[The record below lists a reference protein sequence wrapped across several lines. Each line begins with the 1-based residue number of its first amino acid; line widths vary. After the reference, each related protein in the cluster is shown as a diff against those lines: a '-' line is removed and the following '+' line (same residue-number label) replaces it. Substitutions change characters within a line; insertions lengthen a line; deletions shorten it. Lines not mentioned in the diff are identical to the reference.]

1 MQTMGLELYHSDH
14 STCSQKVRIC
24 LAEKE
29 LDWESYVLHFA
40 SGDHLTPEYLKLNPN
55 GVVPTLIHGGEP
67 VIESSVIV
75 EYLDEIHPAPSLFP
89 ADALGRARLR
99 IWMRYMEEMPTPAVR
114 VPSFNKVFRPLRYEN
129 ASQADFHVRIEKMPL
144 RKAFYR
150 RMGQVDGFA
159 ADEVD
164 NAIAQI
170 RQTCE
175 RVDAAICEYGGP
187 WILGAQYSQIKVTL
201 TPLIQ
206 RMADLGYGPI
216 WEDDLPEMTAWFA
229 RIKARPSF
237 ATTFYANTNVS
248 EKYPQFFTDGA

>member
-24 LAEKE
+24 LAEKG

-55 GVVPTLIHGGEP
+55 GVVPTLIYGGEP
-67 VIESSVIV
+67 VIESSMIV

-129 ASQADFHVRIEKMPL
+129 ASQADFLPGS
-144 RKAFYR
+144 R
-150 RMGQVDGFA
+150 RCRCA
-159 ADEVD
+159 
-164 NAIAQI
+164 
-170 RQTCE
+170 RRST
-175 RVDAAICEYGGP
+175 
-187 WILGAQYSQIKVTL
+187 GA
-201 TPLIQ
+201 
-206 RMADLGYGPI
+206 
-216 WEDDLPEMTAWFA
+216 WA
-229 RIKARPSF
+229 RSTGSPPTRW
-237 ATTFYANTNVS
+237 TTRS
-248 EKYPQFFTDGA
+248 R